1 MSKSAFK
8 CHFILSPSIQMLSL
22 TKGDFIRIFNN
33 LLQIMSKPRKMF
45 RPLRLAEACRGHE
58 NIEKGFF

>member
-1 MSKSAFK
+1 MVNSNVILY
-8 CHFILSPSIQMLSL
+8 ILSPFIQMLSL

-33 LLQIMSKPRKMF
+33 LQIMSKPRKMF
-45 RPLRLAEACRGHE
+45 RPLRSAEACRGHE